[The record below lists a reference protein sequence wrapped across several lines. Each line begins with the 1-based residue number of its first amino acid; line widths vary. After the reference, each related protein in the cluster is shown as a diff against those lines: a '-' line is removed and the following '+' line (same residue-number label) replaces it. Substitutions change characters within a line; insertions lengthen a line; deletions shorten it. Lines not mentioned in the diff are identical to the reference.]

1 MSKNRI
7 LVVDDERDI
16 CRALEFLLSRDGYKI
31 DTAPSAER
39 ALELLNKC
47 EYDLLLSDLRMDGMD
62 GLELLKNVK
71 VSYPS
76 MIFIIMTAFASVDN
90 AVEAMKMG
98 ADDYIVKPFVNDDVK
113 MSIRRLLNYRNL
125 KRENEILRRELS
137 NRITKTSF
145 IGNSHQVKE
154 LFQLLEKVIPTKSNI
169 LILGESGTG
178 KGVIAEIIHSNSPR
192 AAKPFLTINC
202 SAIPETLLESE
213 LFGYKKGA
221 FTGANNDKV
230 GLIVAADEGTLFLDE
245 IGDMPASLQAK
256 LLKVIESSEV
266 LRLGDV
272 ATISVDVRIIAA
284 TNKDIKTVVENGTFR
299 EDLYYRLN
307 VIEMTIPPLK
317 ERREDVPLLAIHF
330 LEIFNNKHNFK
341 ICKID
346 ESAMHELM
354 NHNWP
359 GNVRELSNMIERAVL
374 LCESDTITIDDLP
387 LEKFIQ
393 AESAHEVGPL
403 KKSLEHYERRVIL
416 DALEKTKWEKE
427 QAAKLLNIDLA
438 TLYRKIKKLSIQG

>member
-1 MSKNRI
+1 
-7 LVVDDERDI
+7 
-16 CRALEFLLSRDGYKI
+16 
-31 DTAPSAER
+31 
-39 ALELLNKC
+39 
-47 EYDLLLSDLRMDGMD
+47 
-62 GLELLKNVK
+62 
-71 VSYPS
+71 
-76 MIFIIMTAFASVDN
+76 
-90 AVEAMKMG
+90 
-98 ADDYIVKPFVNDDVK
+98 
-113 MSIRRLLNYRNL
+113 
-125 KRENEILRRELS
+125 
-137 NRITKTSF
+137 
-145 IGNSHQVKE
+145 
-154 LFQLLEKVIPTKSNI
+154 
-169 LILGESGTG
+169 
-178 KGVIAEIIHSNSPR
+178 
-192 AAKPFLTINC
+192 
-202 SAIPETLLESE
+202 
-213 LFGYKKGA
+213 
-221 FTGANNDKV
+221 
-230 GLIVAADEGTLFLDE
+230 
-245 IGDMPASLQAK
+245 
-256 LLKVIESSEV
+256 
-266 LRLGDV
+266 
-272 ATISVDVRIIAA
+272 
-284 TNKDIKTVVENGTFR
+284 VVENGTFR